1 MLAALE
7 KDLSDKGLIF
17 GVTQSTLFRPLNWP
31 GTLLQHVFCI
41 TDAPTWNADQLTAVC
56 TPSKPGSG
64 SLHICQRRHCLHS
77 AFRNNG

>member
-17 GVTQSTLFRPLNWP
+17 GITQSTLLRLLNWP
-31 GTLLQHVFCI
+31 GTLLQHIFCI
-41 TDAPTWNADQLTAVC
+41 TDAPTWNVDQL

-64 SLHICQRRHCLHS
+64 SLHICHRCHRLHS